1 MPDMLRTKVTSCLKP
16 RLLSASVRCYKYR
29 RAHGALIREL
39 SEGGIVSMTEREQR
53 TGSEGVKDNVRDELA
68 EAAGYHKEAAP
79 KEEEQAGFGRVK
91 DTVRVRKLSG
101 GERGAK
107 ERNRMS
113 AQTTDNGRHQQQSS
127 LKTER
132 GTTTIQDSV
141 VSQVAGMAAQEVE
154 GIRMGSSTT
163 QTVGSIMSAMPGV
176 GSQSESRGV
185 SVEVGEVEAA
195 VDLSMSVEYG
205 RIIHQIAES
214 VRRNVIRRVEG
225 LVGLRVTEVNITV
238 SDIFFPQQE
247 QHQEQ

>member
-1 MPDMLRTKVTSCLKP
+1 
-16 RLLSASVRCYKYR
+16 
-29 RAHGALIREL
+29 
-39 SEGGIVSMTEREQR
+39 MTEREHR
-53 TGSEGVKDNVRDELA
+53 TSSEGVKDNVRDELA
-68 EAAGYHKEAAP
+68 EAAGYRKEAAP
-79 KEEEQAGFGRVK
+79 EEEEQAGSGGVK
-91 DTVRVRKLSG
+91 DTVRVRKRSG

-113 AQTTDNGRHQQQSS
+113 AQTTNNGRQHQQSP

-163 QTVGSIMSAMPGV
+163 QTVGSLMSAVPGV

-205 RIIHQIAES
+205 RIIPQIAES
-214 VRRNVIRRVEG
+214 VRRNVIRRVES